1 MVGAT
6 LPVRPARVALPL
18 LALVLT
24 AQPPS
29 ISPAAAAGG
38 VSPRSVFD
46 DGPPPIGFSYGGEP
60 SEALLPRWEPWTT
73 NWTESASSQLGAR
86 LRRRRTGFGAPDG
99 LQGEVR
105 ETRYSDFPSAREWV
119 FSFRQSGRNESL
131 RLCNVSGLRLRLP
144 PAAAPLLS
152 SGGTGELHRFRG
164 SAASASDYAPLVQ
177 RLAPG
182 DATAFGPVMGRSS
195 DHILPLFALATQ
207 RGGIVVSIGWSAAW
221 QVDIERQHDGST
233 ILDIWHG
240 NNTPT
245 YATPRP
251 ALRLVRRD
259 FWAGAGMLGTGVL
272 TPEQQRL
279 GLMSPPSL

>member
-29 ISPAAAAGG
+29 ISPAAAGG

-73 NWTESASSQLGAR
+73 NWTESASGQQGAR

-119 FSFRQSGRNESL
+119 FSFRQSGRNDSL

-152 SGGTGELHRFRG
+152 PAGTGTLLNRTCHLAVAITG
-164 SAASASDYAPLVQ
+164 DYLKNHSHATTI
-177 RLAPG
+177 RL
-182 DATAFGPVMGRSS
+182 
-195 DHILPLFALATQ
+195 L
-207 RGGIVVSIGWSAAW
+207 
-221 QVDIERQHDGST
+221 
-233 ILDIWHG
+233 
-240 NNTPT
+240 
-245 YATPRP
+245 
-251 ALRLVRRD
+251 
-259 FWAGAGMLGTGVL
+259 
-272 TPEQQRL
+272 
-279 GLMSPPSL
+279 